1 LLITKDHIYVPIGYE
16 VVPGILTLD
25 DLANETI
32 FDAAYEEYVTNH
44 SGILSTPG
52 SSSALLSLEQVLEGA
67 EPHLKSYPEDY
78 NLTAALTAQYAL
90 IWDDLFNSTEAVTQ
104 ELSIDGG
111 MNPVFVND
119 TTQLFFASTPGNFFT
134 LLGVLEHPFS
144 RGSVHLASAD
154 VNVYPTIDPKYLSH
168 PLDLEIL
175 SKIALHLQK
184 VAMAEPLRSLLEG
197 NGTVY
202 QPGYYE
208 LDEANVGNWIKQNLQ
223 SEYHPS
229 GTCAML
235 PKAKGGV
242 VDSKFKV
249 YGTSGLRVV
258 DASVF
263 PILPRANLQT
273 LVYAIAERAVDFIK
287 EDMWP

>member
-1 LLITKDHIYVPIGYE
+1 LLTATDHIYVPVAYD
-16 VVPGILTLD
+16 VVPGIFTLD

-32 FDAAYEEYVTNH
+32 FDAAYEEYLTNS

-52 SSSALLSLEQVLEGA
+52 ASSALLSLDQVLEGA
-67 EPHLKSYPEDY
+67 EPHFKSCPEDY
-78 NLTAALTAQYAL
+78 NLTAGLTAQYEL
-90 IWDDLFNSTEAVTQ
+90 IWDDLFNSTEAITQ
-104 ELSIDGG
+104 ELSIVGG

-144 RGSVHLASAD
+144 RGSVHITSAN
-154 VNVYPTIDPKYLSH
+154 VSVYPTIDPRYLSH
-168 PLDLEIL
+168 PLDLEVL

-184 VAMAEPLRSLLEG
+184 VAEAEPLRSLLQD
-197 NGTVY
+197 NGTIY

-208 LDEANVGNWIKQNLQ
+208 LDESNVGDWIKQNLQ

-229 GTCAML
+229 GSCAML
-235 PKAKGGV
+235 PKDKGGV

-249 YGTSGLRVV
+249 YGTSGLRIV

-287 EDMWP
+287 EDM